1 MQSGTGEKIVEKIA
15 FVMKLKPGNE
25 AEYEKR
31 HDEIWPELSQ
41 TLKHA
46 GVSDYSIFLEKSS
59 CKLFAVLKRSRDHS
73 MEQLPLDPI
82 VKKWW
87 AYMADIMETHA
98 DNHPVEES
106 LVKVFHLE

>member
-1 MQSGTGEKIVEKIA
+1 MEKIA

-31 HDEIWPELSQ
+31 HDEIWPELVE
-41 TLKHA
+41 TLKQA

-59 CKLFAVLKRSRDHS
+59 CKLFAVLQRSEDHS
-73 MEQLPLDPI
+73 MEQLPLDPV

-87 AYMADIMETHA
+87 AFMADIMETTA
-98 DNHPVEES
+98 DNKPLEES

>member
-1 MQSGTGEKIVEKIA
+1 MEKIA

-31 HDEIWPELSQ
+31 HDEIWPELVE
-41 TLKHA
+41 TLKQA

-59 CKLFAVLKRSRDHS
+59 CKLFAVLQRSEDHS
-73 MEQLPLDPI
+73 MEQLPLDPV

-87 AYMADIMETHA
+87 AFMADIMETSA
-98 DNHPVEES
+98 DNKPVEES

>member
-1 MQSGTGEKIVEKIA
+1 MEKIA

-31 HDEIWPELSQ
+31 HDEIWPELVE
-41 TLKHA
+41 TLKQA

-59 CKLFAVLKRSRDHS
+59 CKLFAVLQRSEDHS
-73 MEQLPLDPI
+73 MEQLPLDP
-82 VKKWW
+82 VLKKWW
-87 AYMADIMETHA
+87 AFMADIMETNA
-98 DNHPVEES
+98 DNKPLEES